1 MFLTASVSISV
12 LSPQTRTLV
21 RIYSCHRYLEVSRDK
36 ELTPSVK
43 EGVDTLLMY
52 LYRALDNVHEM
63 EKLVSS
69 ANSCVVVCF
78 LISYLFFILFLFC
91 SLHVLL
97 ALLHSFTKDFSLVS
111 ILKYFTS
118 KES

>member
-1 MFLTASVSISV
+1 MFLTASVSLSV
-12 LSPQTRTLV
+12 LSPQTCTLV
-21 RIYSCHRYLEVSRDK
+21 QILSCHRYLEVSRDK

-78 LISYLFFILFLFC
+78 LISYLFFILFSFPSRATCFVTFFYNAEGFFSC
-91 SLHVLL
+91 SHPEV
-97 ALLHSFTKDFSLVS
+97 F
-111 ILKYFTS
+111 YF
-118 KES
+118 

>member
-1 MFLTASVSISV
+1 MFLTASVSLSV

-21 RIYSCHRYLEVSRDK
+21 RIHSCHRYLEVSRDK

-52 LYRALDNVHEM
+52 LYRALDNVYEM

-78 LISYLFFILFLFC
+78 LISYLFFFR

-97 ALLHSFTKDFSLVS
+97 ALLHSFTMLKDFSLVP